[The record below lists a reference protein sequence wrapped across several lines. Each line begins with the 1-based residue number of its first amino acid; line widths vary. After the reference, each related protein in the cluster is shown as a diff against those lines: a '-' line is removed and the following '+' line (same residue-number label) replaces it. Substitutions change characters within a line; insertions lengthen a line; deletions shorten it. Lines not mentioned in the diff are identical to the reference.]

1 MHAPITNAGSARVLE
16 GSVYVITF
24 FGSEIDWPMDQKMDL
39 FKQMRD
45 AESWLERMAM
55 KYGKTVRFVN
65 GVHGLFEPFET
76 DIVPDYESGNAS
88 GEIATKYLSQIGCPL
103 DGYKEWVKKNS
114 GCDQSLVFV
123 VANKEGRGY
132 ASPIASGGSD
142 RHPEGAILY
151 HSAKYPLYAGG
162 IIHEILHLFGAVDLY
177 HTCDQSAENDERI
190 DKMFPNE
197 VMHRP
202 YNPLKDLQMSPLT
215 AWLVGLT
222 DKEED
227 WFKTFL

>member
-1 MHAPITNAGSARVLE
+1 M
-16 GSVYVITF
+16 
-24 FGSEIDWPMDQKMDL
+24 
-39 FKQMRD
+39 
-45 AESWLERMAM
+45 
-55 KYGKTVRFVN
+55 
-65 GVHGLFEPFET
+65 
-76 DIVPDYESGNAS
+76 
-88 GEIATKYLSQIGCPL
+88 
-103 DGYKEWVKKNS
+103 KKNS

-142 RHPEGAILY
+142 RYPEGAILY
-151 HSAKYPLYAGG
+151 HSAKYPLYAGS

-190 DKMFPNE
+190 DKMYPNE

-215 AWLVGLT
+215 AWLVGIT

>member
-1 MHAPITNAGSARVLE
+1 MHAPITNAGSARILE
-16 GSVYVITF
+16 GNNYVITF
-24 FGSEIDWPMDQKMDL
+24 FVSEVDWPTDEKMDL

-45 AESWLERMAM
+45 AESWLEKVAAQ
-55 KYGKTVRFVN
+55 YGKTVRFIN
-65 GVHGLFEPFET
+65 GVHGLFEPFMAQ
-76 DIVPDYESGNAS
+76 IVPDYDSGGGGPVAQL
-88 GEIATKYLSQIGCPL
+88 YLKQAGCL
-103 DGYKEWVKKNS
+103 VDGYKEWVKKNS

-151 HSAKYPLYAGG
+151 HSAKYPLYAGS

-190 DKMFPNE
+190 DKMFPKE

-202 YNPLKDLQMSPLT
+202 YHPLGELQMSPLT

-222 DKEED
+222 DKQED